1 MGIVRNN
8 DIRKM
13 VIQMIEKHSGI
24 KQDIEISNVTI
35 NNTGFNNNIAT
46 FHLSYRRGDE
56 YFSKEVVLKKY
67 TSEPNYNS
75 TYRKELTVLK
85 SNALKK
91 FVNVPCVYYEDDEQN
106 IILMEKI
113 QGVTF
118 DQLLLS
124 NFQYRQFGEVLGY
137 IHNIDTKFFLDDFL
151 NINLKQDNYLN
162 VYLTNLRNRVK
173 LFSDQEYMKLLNKLT
188 EQFTTIE
195 CREVLNHGDYHFLN
209 VILDNNKK
217 AVVLDW
223 EKAKIAD
230 YRFDLANSLIMGYSW
245 FGIDFKEPMLGG
257 YQKITGKKIKD
268 LELFEALLSFD
279 SFTKMI
285 PLIEGSDDSH
295 IRDRSFKWLLRRYE
309 LFVKY
314 HGKRFKK
321 AEEFLYSKGLY
332 FHEI

>member
-1 MGIVRNN
+1 MRNN

-13 VIQMIEKHSGI
+13 VIQMIEKHSG
-24 KQDIEISNVTI
+24 KQQDIEISNVEI
-35 NNTGFNNNIAT
+35 NNTGFNNNIAI
-46 FHLSYRRGDE
+46 FHLSYTIGDE
-56 YFSKEVVLKKY
+56 HFSKDVVLKKY
-67 TSEPNYNS
+67 ISEPNYNS

-85 SNALKK
+85 SEALKK
-91 FVNVPCVYYEDDEQN
+91 FVNVPCVYYEDDKQN

-118 DQLLLS
+118 DQFLLS
-124 NFQYRQFGEVLGY
+124 NFQYRQFGKILGY
-137 IHNIDTKFFLDDFL
+137 IHSIDIKFFRDDL
-151 NINLKQDNYLN
+151 LKINLRQDNYLN

-173 LFSDQEYMKLLNKLT
+173 QFSDQEYMKLLNKLT

-230 YRFDLANSLIMGYSW
+230 YRFDLANSLIMGYTW
-245 FGIDFKEPMLGG
+245 FGIDFKEPMLDG

-285 PLIEGSDDSH
+285 PLIEGSDDSY

-321 AEEFLYSKGLY
+321 AEEFLYSKGLSLY
-332 FHEI
+332 EI